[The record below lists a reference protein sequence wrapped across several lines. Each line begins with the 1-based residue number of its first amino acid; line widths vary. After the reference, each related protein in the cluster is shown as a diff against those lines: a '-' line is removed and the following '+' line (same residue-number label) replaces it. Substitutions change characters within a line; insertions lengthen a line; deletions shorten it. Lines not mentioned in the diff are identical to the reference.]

1 VARENKMKFL
11 ITGGAGFLGSHLCK
25 KLLTNNNEIICLDNF
40 QTGNIENISELIE
53 NKNFHLMNHDL
64 REKIIINNNI
74 DFIYNLACP
83 ASPKK
88 YQADP
93 IGTIQTCTVGMFN
106 ILDLALEKN
115 ADVLHTST
123 SEIYGDPLQHP
134 QVEDYFGNVNP
145 FGPRSCY
152 DEGKRC
158 AETIIYEYIN
168 QKKLSAKIVRIF
180 NTFGP
185 NMDIDDGR
193 VVSNFIVQ
201 ALRGEDLTIY
211 GDGSQTRSLC
221 YVDDLLEGFE
231 SFRKIGKS
239 SIGPV
244 NLGNSN
250 EISIK
255 ELAEVIIDQTNSKSG
270 IIYKD
275 LPENDPK
282 VRKPNTEKAKKLFSF
297 EPKYSLNDGL
307 KNTISYFQ
315 NKI

>member
-1 VARENKMKFL
+1 MAKKIKMKFL
-11 ITGGAGFLGSHLCK
+11 VTGGAGFLGCHLCK
-25 KLLTNNNEIICLDNF
+25 RLLEKGYEVFCLDNF
-40 QTGNIENISELIE
+40 QTGNIENVKELIG
-53 NKNFHLMNHDL
+53 KDNFTLIEHDI
-64 REKIIINNNI
+64 REKINLTSNI

-93 IGTIQTCTVGMFN
+93 IGTIQTCTIGVFN
-106 ILDLALEKN
+106 ILDFAIEN
-115 ADVLHTST
+115 NSSVLHTST

-134 QVEDYFGNVNP
+134 QTEDYFGNVNP

-158 AETIIYEYIN
+158 SETIIYEYIN
-168 QKKLSAKIVRIF
+168 KKKLNAKIVRIF
-180 NTFGP
+180 NTYGP

-201 ALRGEDLTIY
+201 ALKGDDLTIY

-221 YVDDLLEGFE
+221 YVYDLIDGFE
-231 SFRKIGKS
+231 KFRELETDS
-239 SIGPV
+239 VGPV

-250 EISIK
+250 EITIK
-255 ELAEVIIDQTNSKSG
+255 NLAEIIIEQTNSSSG
-270 IIYKD
+270 ITFKE

-282 VRKPNTEKAKKLFSF
+282 VRKPNTDKAKELFSF
-297 EPKYSLNDGL
+297 ETKFNLNEGL
-307 KNTISYFQ
+307 RNTISYFQ

>member
-1 VARENKMKFL
+1 MKFL

-25 KLLTNNNEIICLDNF
+25 KLLKKNNEIICLDNF
-40 QTGNIENISELIE
+40 QTGNIENISELID
-53 NKNFHLMNHDL
+53 NKNFYLMKHDL
-64 REKIIINNNI
+64 REKIIINSNI

-115 ADVLHTST
+115 ADVLHSST

-168 QKKLSAKIVRIF
+168 KKKLSAKIVRIF
-180 NTFGP
+180 NTYGP

-231 SFRKIGKS
+231 LFRKIDEKS
-239 SIGPV
+239 VGPV

-270 IIYKD
+270 II
-275 LPENDPK
+275 
-282 VRKPNTEKAKKLFSF
+282 A
-297 EPKYSLNDGL
+297 
-307 KNTISYFQ
+307 
-315 NKI
+315 